1 MIQLDPPASEVLY
14 ERSLRL
20 EPMRSKSAPATD
32 SASNSMPS
40 SPHTPSSSR
49 KSSSVPPIQLTGSS
63 ESSPSEDSVMLQ
75 TQIEQLQREMGLL
88 KGIVMMEQFEADTS
102 SIREQAVSAKRAV
115 SAMVYAHEQTINA
128 LIAQH
133 QREMADLLVRNEE
146 LLQENAILKESLAM
160 LATRKYSSASTDGFE

>member
-1 MIQLDPPASEVLY
+1 
-14 ERSLRL
+14 
-20 EPMRSKSAPATD
+20 
-32 SASNSMPS
+32 
-40 SPHTPSSSR
+40 
-49 KSSSVPPIQLTGSS
+49 
-63 ESSPSEDSVMLQ
+63 MLQ